1 MIGAMYAGIS
11 GLQSHQ
17 IKMDVVGNNIANVN
31 TAGFKKSTVTFEETL
46 AQTKQSAKA
55 PQDELGGINP
65 IQIGLGTR
73 VSSISTNFSQGTQ
86 QTTGRKTDLRI
97 DGEGFFMLND
107 GNKSYYTR
115 AGNFDLD
122 GNGTLVASNGMK
134 VQGWQA
140 TKNNDGTTEISPGS
154 PISSI
159 NIKLGEILPGKAT
172 KSVDYRGNLPQA
184 SGIESLKMMVD
195 DGSGTNT
202 QIEVNIEFSY
212 NMIEDTWSWSA
223 SGTNVS
229 SGSGT
234 FKLDRGEI
242 ISATETQPIRA
253 TNGNNILKS
262 PLSGGITFTDST
274 YANNKGTAKYTPHQV
289 ITSGDVYDSL
299 GSKHTMSMEYS
310 KIDENVW
317 GWEANH
323 TKGMPI
329 SNAKGFVIFDATG
342 QSAGNYLFSE
352 RDPLTGFF
360 TTVKDIEGNPL
371 LDDNG
376 TAITNYP
383 TAQKLGFAAA
393 VDTSDPA
400 VYSPSYSI
408 DDNGIIRY
416 TGDPSG
422 ITEPGFSIPE
432 VGAIMNPEYKGYIM
446 FDPANPGGAL
456 PPDEGANPVKVI
468 PGFGNV
474 TQFASENT
482 VAFEAQDGY
491 PMGELETFR
500 INDNGDIMGY
510 YSNGYKQVVGRVAIS
525 KFYNPNGLEKAGGS
539 LFLRTPNSGEA
550 LVMQPGTGGVGTIV
564 SESLEM
570 SNVDLSEEFTDMII
584 AQRGF
589 QANSKTITTA
599 DEMLQ
604 ELINLKR

>member
-17 IKMDVVGNNIANVN
+17 VKMDVVGNNIANVN
-31 TAGFKKSTVTFEETL
+31 TAGYKKSTVTFAEAL
-46 AQTKQSAKA
+46 SQTKQSAKA
-55 PQDELGGINP
+55 PQDGLGGTNP

-73 VSSISTNFSQGTQ
+73 VSSISTNFTQGTQ
-86 QTTGRKTDLRI
+86 QSTGRKTDLRI

-140 TKNNDGTTEISPGS
+140 TKNTDGTTEISPGS
-154 PISSI
+154 PISEL

-172 KSVDYRGNLPQA
+172 KSVDYRGNLPQS
-184 SGIESLKMMVD
+184 SGIEPLKMMVD
-195 DGSGTNT
+195 DGTGTGV
-202 QIEVNIEFSY
+202 QVEVNIEFSY
-212 NMIEDTWSWSA
+212 NMAEDTWTWKA
-223 SGTNVS
+223 SGANIAE
-229 SGSGT
+229 GRGT

-242 ISATETQPIRA
+242 VNAMEIEPIRA
-253 TNGNNILKS
+253 NNGNHILKS
-262 PLSGGITFTDST
+262 PLSGGIVFTDST
-274 YANNKGTAKYTPHQV
+274 YANNKGTAKYSSHQI

-299 GSKHTMSMEYS
+299 GAKHTMSMEYS
-310 KIDENVW
+310 KIDVNIW

-323 TKGMPI
+323 TKGLQMEN
-329 SNAKGFVIFDATG
+329 SKGFVIFDATG
-342 QSAGNYLFSE
+342 QSAGNFLFAE
-352 RDPLTGFF
+352 IDPNTGLFA
-360 TTVKDIEGNPL
+360 TLKDVEGKPL

-376 TAITNYP
+376 TPVNSYP
-383 TAQKLGFAAA
+383 TPKKLGFDAGI
-393 VDTSDPA
+393 DTSDPT
-400 VYSPSYSI
+400 VYIPSYSI
-408 DDNGIIRY
+408 DNNGIIRY

-422 ITEPGFSIPE
+422 ITDPNFPIPE
-432 VGAIMNPEYKGYIM
+432 VGAIMNAEYKGFIM

-456 PPDEGANPVKVI
+456 PPDEGANPVKIV
-468 PGFGNV
+468 PGFGNI

-500 INDNGDIMGY
+500 INDNGDVMGY
-510 YSNGYKQVVGRVAIS
+510 YSNGYKQVVGRIAIT
-525 KFYNPNGLEKAGGS
+525 KFYNPNGLEKVGGS
-539 LFLRTPNSGEA
+539 LFTRTPNSGEA
-550 LVMQPGTGGVGTIV
+550 LIMQPGTGGIGTII
-564 SESLEM
+564 SDSLEM